1 MMAPLRPVKNGPQS
15 GSMPNTLAKPIHCAL
30 AGLAALLVLFP
41 APQVSAVARGAGSP
55 VLALEA
61 GQLRLIAA
69 WLKNSGRDGFLAAE
83 VADVAGIPRE
93 HTEQVLQAKQRGF
106 RTDDVLR
113 IAQVPADEKRDFLLF
128 MVQRP
133 DGEVYFYL
141 SSVREGLKKAFISI
155 PSRNLVVPL
164 AEAEAQESF
173 QQEVV
178 YWQDKVSLK

>member
-1 MMAPLRPVKNGPQS
+1 MPNIPVK
-15 GSMPNTLAKPIHCAL
+15 PIYCVL
-30 AGLAALLVLFP
+30 AGLAALMLLFP
-41 APQVSAVARGAGSP
+41 AHPVSAVARGPGAP
-55 VLALEA
+55 VVALEA

-69 WLKNSGRDGFLAAE
+69 WLKNSGRDGYLAAE
-83 VADVAGIPRE
+83 VADVVGIPRE
-93 HTEQVLQAKQRGF
+93 HTEEVLQAKQRGF

-155 PSRNLVVPL
+155 PSHNLVVPL
-164 AEAEAQESF
+164 GEAEAQESF